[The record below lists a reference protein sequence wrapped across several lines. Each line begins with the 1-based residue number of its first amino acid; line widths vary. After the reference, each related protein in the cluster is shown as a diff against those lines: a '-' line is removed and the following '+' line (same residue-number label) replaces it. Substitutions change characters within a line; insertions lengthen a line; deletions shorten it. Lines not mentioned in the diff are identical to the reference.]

1 MKILHLTLHRKYYDE
16 ILSGI
21 KTIEFRK
28 IKPYWERRLDNR
40 KYDYIH
46 FVNGYGKD
54 KPWMDVELIRIEKE
68 DVYYEEYKLHLGKV
82 LRSGNLR
89 IV

>member
-1 MKILHLTLHRKYYDE
+1 MAKILHLTLHKKFFDQ
-16 ILSGI
+16 ILSGY

-28 IKPYWERRLDNR
+28 IKPYWERRLDGK

-68 DVYYEEYKLHLGKV
+68 DVYYEEYYIYLGKII
-82 LRSGNLR
+82 RSGN
-89 IV
+89 IS